1 MTRRDQ
7 ISIVSLLFAGLGTL
21 SGGVAQER
29 IPVTLGQPPVSAKGS
44 LMQVAGQ
51 GGLGQ
56 GIIPSAVKSPFQD
69 QRQAMSKIQK
79 ELREDAKRLQ
89 ERGFVRVGGVAKP
102 FLRVVIDIRREK
114 GDPTFDNSTARDRVG
129 AVARGVL
136 RRQKAFEAK
145 ILQQSPLGVNQK
157 IAFIG
162 RLTLQYSVVARVF
175 SRSALLA
182 LGAREDVKFIW
193 KDRLNKLMTTEG
205 RALTGSTTAASNGYK
220 GTGIGVA
227 VIDTKFDL
235 LHPELGGS
243 TTLPNGVVYAGKNF
257 SNTNQSIHS
266 RTFNDAYHGTG
277 TSAIVRRYANNVHLY
292 CLTVFP
298 NAYNSVIANA
308 VNWCVTNKN
317 GKNGGNP
324 IKIISMSLGGG
335 KFTSPETSGT
345 IHSACGTALSN
356 GIITFVAAGNDGYT
370 NAMGSP
376 AASTNTISVGSV
388 WDVNNAPYSPFPPA
402 NCSDNNRLVNERCCY
417 SDTASFLDIYMPS
430 EQVITAKVGGGTF
443 ALGGTSSACPAAAGI
458 TAQFL
463 QAFPAYK
470 GNMTQ
475 LANLYKSTG
484 VSVVGDSTHKRVN
497 IVAAMNA
504 ANGGGGGGGGSN
516 VLKNGVTQNYSVA
529 TGGTKTWTISLP
541 SNVTSLTVT
550 LTGSGDAD
558 LYVKNSPVNWPGD
571 KGSHNTSTFKAP
583 YIGGSSE
590 SVTFTNPAAGTWH
603 VLVNGYSGNPSGT
616 IKASWVVSSGGG
628 AKWNYVTYAK
638 ETPHNYSNNKTYTYT
653 YSSPGAQR
661 VAVHF
666 NRLDTESGYDFVR
679 IKDKF
684 GNTKFKVSGNL
695 ISGGSGS
702 AFGRSDGWVIVDG
715 DSITI
720 ELKTDY
726 SVTRYGLKLDR
737 AANYK

>member
-1 MTRRDQ
+1 MRHSTM
-7 ISIVSLLFAGLGTL
+7 ISSLLLLGLGAP
-21 SGGVAQER
+21 GGAFAQER
-29 IPVTLGQPPVSAKGS
+29 LPVRDPAGPPV
-44 LMQVAGQ
+44 
-51 GGLGQ
+51 
-56 GIIPSAVKSPFQD
+56 QD
-69 QRQAMSKIQK
+69 LLRRENPAESKIQG
-79 ELREDAKRLQ
+79 ELLADARRLE
-89 ERGFVRVGGVAKP
+89 ERGFVKVGGIAKP

-114 GDPTFDNSTARDRVG
+114 GDPTFENSKARDRV
-129 AVARGVL
+129 AEVARGVL
-136 RRQKAFEAK
+136 KRQKAFEQK
-145 ILQQSPLGVNQK
+145 LGQQSPLGAKKQVVL
-157 IAFIG
+157 IG
-162 RLTLQYSVVARVF
+162 RLSLQYSVVARVF

-182 LGAREDVKFIW
+182 LGARPDVKYVW
-193 KDRLNKLMTTEG
+193 KDRLNKLMTVEG

-277 TSAIVRRYANNVHLY
+277 TSAIVRRYAPNVHLY

-308 VNWCVTNKN
+308 INWCVTNKN

-335 KFTSPETSGT
+335 KYTSPETSGT

-356 GIITFVAAGNDGYT
+356 GIVTFVAAGNDGYN

-388 WDVNNAPYSPFPPA
+388 WDANNAPYSPFPPA
-402 NCSDNNRLVNERCCY
+402 YCSDNNRVVNERACY

-458 TAQFL
+458 TAQFF
-463 QAFPAYK
+463 QAFPAYQ
-470 GNMTQ
+470 GNMSQ

-484 VSVVGDSTHKRVN
+484 VQVVGDSTHKRVN
-497 IVAAMNA
+497 IIAAMNA
-504 ANGGGGGGGGSN
+504 ANGGGGGGGGGGGST
-516 VLKNGVTQNYSVA
+516 VLKNGVTQNYSVS
-529 TGGTKTWTISLP
+529 TGANKTWTISLP
-541 SNVTSLTVT
+541 SNVTSMTVT

-558 LYVKNSPVNWPGD
+558 LYVKNAPVNWPGD

-616 IKASWVVSSGGG
+616 IKASWVVGSGGGG

-653 YSSPGAQR
+653 YSSPGATR

-702 AFGRSDGWVIVDG
+702 AFGRTDGWVIVDG
-715 DSITI
+715 DSLTV

>member
-1 MTRRDQ
+1 MTMRHS
-7 ISIVSLLFAGLGTL
+7 ISIASLLLVGLGSL
-21 SGGVAQER
+21 GSIVAQDR
-29 IPVTLGQPPVSAKGS
+29 VPIQQDLPVSVRS
-44 LMQVAGQ
+44 PLLLPR
-51 GGLGQ
+51 GGE
-56 GIIPSAVKSPFQD
+56 
-69 QRQAMSKIQK
+69 SKIQG
-79 ELREDAKRLQ
+79 ELQKDALRLK

-102 FLRVVIDIRREK
+102 FMRVVIDIRREK
-114 GDPTFDNSTARDRVG
+114 GDPTFETSTARNQV
-129 AVARGVL
+129 AEVARAVL

-145 ILQQSPLGVNQK
+145 VLQQSPLGAKRQVV
-157 IAFIG
+157 FIG

-182 LGAREDVKFIW
+182 LGARQDVKYVW
-193 KDRLNKLMTTEG
+193 KDRLNKLLTNEG

-235 LHPELGGS
+235 LHTELGGS

-257 SNTNQSIHS
+257 SDTNQSIHS

-308 VNWCVTNKN
+308 INWCVTNKN

-335 KFTSPETSGT
+335 KFTAPETSGT
-345 IHSACGTALSN
+345 IHSACGTALTN

-402 NCSDNNRLVNERCCY
+402 NCSDSTRLVNERCCY

-504 ANGGGGGGGGSN
+504 ANGGGGGGGGGGSN

-529 TGGTKTWTISLP
+529 TGGVKNWTISLP

-558 LYVKNSPVNWPGD
+558 LYVKNAAINWPGD
-571 KGSHNTSTFKAP
+571 KGGHNTSTFKAP

-590 SVTFTNPAAGTWH
+590 SVTFTNPAAGTWY

-684 GNTKFKVSGNL
+684 GNTKYKVSGNL

>member
-1 MTRRDQ
+1 MTSKSY
-7 ISIVSLLFAGLGTL
+7 ISLSSLVLLGLGAFGTV
-21 SGGVAQER
+21 SAQER
-29 IPVTLGQPPVSAKGS
+29 VPVFQGEAFSSHSLAPADLVKVEKQGS
-44 LMQVAGQ
+44 LP
-51 GGLGQ
+51 L
-56 GIIPSAVKSPFQD
+56 SPETPFIG
-69 QRQAMSKIQK
+69 RRSKIQT
-79 ELREDAKRLQ
+79 ELLQDARRLK
-89 ERGFVRVGGVAKP
+89 ERGFVQVGGVAKP

-114 GDPTFDNSTARDRVG
+114 GDPTFETSRARDMVSD
-129 AVARGVL
+129 VAKGVL
-136 RRQKAFEAK
+136 KRQKAFEEK
-145 ILQQSPLGVNQK
+145 ILQASPLGVK
-157 IAFIG
+157 RRVVFIG

-175 SRSALLA
+175 SRSALLSLA
-182 LGAREDVKFIW
+182 GRNDVKFVW
-193 KDRLNKLMTTEG
+193 KDRLNHLLTNEG

-235 LHPELGGS
+235 LHSELGGS

-257 SNTNQSIHS
+257 SDTNQSIHS

-308 VNWCVTNKN
+308 INWCVTNKN

-335 KFTSPETSGT
+335 KYTSPETSGT

-356 GIITFVAAGNDGYT
+356 GIITFVASGNDGYT

-402 NCSDNNRLVNERCCY
+402 NCSDNTRLVNERCCY

-458 TAQFL
+458 SAQFL
-463 QAFPAYK
+463 QAFPSYK

-484 VSVVGDSTHKRVN
+484 VSVVGDSSHKRVN

-504 ANGGGGGGGGSN
+504 ANGGGGGGSN
-516 VLKNGVTQNYSVA
+516 VLKNGVTQNYSVS
-529 TGGTKTWTISLP
+529 TSSTKTWTISLP
-541 SNVTSLTVT
+541 ANVTSMTVT
-550 LTGSGDAD
+550 ITGSGDAD
-558 LYVKNSPVNWPGD
+558 LYVKNAPVSWPGD

-583 YIGGSSE
+583 YKGGSNE
-590 SVTFTNPAAGTWH
+590 SVTFTNPSSGTWH
-603 VLVNGYSGNPSGT
+603 VLVHGYSGNPSGT
-616 IKASWVVSSGGG
+616 IKATWVVGSGGG
-628 AKWNYVTYAK
+628 ASWNYVTYAQ

-684 GNTKFKVSGNL
+684 GTTKFKVSGNL

-715 DSITI
+715 DSITV

>member
-1 MTRRDQ
+1 MTRRNF
-7 ISIVSLLFAGLGTL
+7 ISFASLLIAGFSTLGST
-21 SGGVAQER
+21 VAQER
-29 IPVTLGQPPVSAKGS
+29 VPVQADLPVFA
-44 LMQVAGQ
+44 Q
-51 GGLGQ
+51 
-56 GIIPSAVKSPFQD
+56 SPLRL
-69 QRQAMSKIQK
+69 QRDGVSKIQG
-79 ELREDAKRLQ
+79 ELLRDARQLK

-102 FLRVVIDIRREK
+102 FMRVVIDIRREK
-114 GDPTFDNSTARDRVG
+114 GDPTFQTSTARDQV
-129 AVARGVL
+129 AEVARGVL
-136 RRQKAFEAK
+136 KRQKAFEAK
-145 ILQQSPLGVNQK
+145 VLQQSPLGVK
-157 IAFIG
+157 RGVVFIG

-182 LGAREDVKFIW
+182 LGARQDVKYVW
-193 KDRLNKLMTTEG
+193 KDRLNKLLTNEG

-235 LHPELGGS
+235 LHTELGGS

-308 VNWCVTNKN
+308 INWCVTNKN

-345 IHSACGTALSN
+345 IHSACGTALTN

-402 NCSDNNRLVNERCCY
+402 NCSDSTRLVNERCCY

-504 ANGGGGGGGGSN
+504 ANGGGGGGSN
-516 VLKNGVTQNYSVA
+516 VLKNGVTQNYSVS
-529 TGGTKTWTISLP
+529 TGGTKNWTLSLP

-558 LYVKNSPVNWPGD
+558 LYVKNAAINWPGD

-590 SVTFTNPAAGTWH
+590 SVTFSNPAAGTWY
-603 VLVNGYSGNPSGT
+603 VLVHGYSGNPSGT

-628 AKWNYVTYAK
+628 AKWNYDTYAK

-661 VAVHF
+661 VGVHF

-684 GNTKFKVSGNL
+684 GNTKYKVSGNL